1 MCPIPRLLLVLG
13 TTTVLALPV
22 GNAHA
27 AKPKANPWSA
37 YFPAKGVSCTSTATG
52 ADGTTTTQ
60 RSTVVAKSATRV
72 VTRISGEGRE
82 TSLLLPGGR
91 LRTTSTTTDRASGM
105 RASAVTVMNYPSP
118 ARLAHHGTGSG
129 RVTLTMALPEK
140 RAKAL
145 LSSGRTLTVTGTF
158 RIAGLG
164 TRAVTLADPAAT
176 TVEALG
182 VRTRMRSFRMTHVK
196 PTVAHLF
203 TKIMR
208 PLFRSLDETSWL
220 APGRESVRTDWADD
234 GSVLTETQ
242 VGCG

>member
-1 MCPIPRLLLVLG
+1 MRVIARG
-13 TTTVLALPV
+13 TP
-22 GNAHA
+22 GF
-27 AKPKANPWSA
+27 S
-37 YFPAKGVSCTSTATG
+37 G
-52 ADGTTTTQ
+52 ADLANLVNEAALLAARFG
-60 RSTVVAKSATRV
+60 KRV
-72 VTRISGEGRE
+72 VTMSDFEQAKDKVLMGAERRSMVMTDEEKLATAYHETGHAIVNLELPECDPLHKVTIIPRGRA
-82 TSLLLPGGR
+82 LG
-91 LRTTSTTTDRASGM
+91 
-105 RASAVTVMNYPSP
+105 V
-118 ARLAHHGTGSG
+118 
-129 RVTLTMALPEK
+129 TMALPEK

-164 TRAVTLADPAAT
+164 TRAVTLADPATT

-203 TKIMR
+203 AKIMR

>member
-1 MCPIPRLLLVLG
+1 M
-13 TTTVLALPV
+13 
-22 GNAHA
+22 
-27 AKPKANPWSA
+27 
-37 YFPAKGVSCTSTATG
+37 
-52 ADGTTTTQ
+52 
-60 RSTVVAKSATRV
+60 
-72 VTRISGEGRE
+72 
-82 TSLLLPGGR
+82 
-91 LRTTSTTTDRASGM
+91 
-105 RASAVTVMNYPSP
+105 
-118 ARLAHHGTGSG
+118 
-129 RVTLTMALPEK
+129 TLTMALPEK

-164 TRAVTLADPAAT
+164 TRAATLADPATT

-203 TKIMR
+203 AKIMR